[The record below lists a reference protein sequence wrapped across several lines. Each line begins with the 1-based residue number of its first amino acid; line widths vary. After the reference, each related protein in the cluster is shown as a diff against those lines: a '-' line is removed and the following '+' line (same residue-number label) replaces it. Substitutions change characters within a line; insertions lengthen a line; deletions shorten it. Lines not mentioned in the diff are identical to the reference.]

1 MQLDEIRL
9 EELYNKIRNKQYELI
24 KEIYKASEDGLP
36 ESEIEHL
43 KSLQLQ
49 CAAEVR
55 LLKYIKNEMKGDF
68 VIC

>member
-1 MQLDEIRL
+1 MQLDEIKL
-9 EELYNKIRNKQYELI
+9 EELYNKIRSKQNELL
-24 KEIYKASEDGLP
+24 KEIHKALEDGLA

-55 LLKYIKNEMKGDF
+55 LLKYLKNDMKGDF